1 VTAVKRRDGGR
12 TLDQNANMRVD
23 QGVAVRALRRA
34 LDTGNLAL
42 IRTAA
47 AELPQI
53 NLDDALRIS

>member
-1 VTAVKRRDGGR
+1 MFVSIRGSPYAHF
-12 TLDQNANMRVD
+12 
-23 QGVAVRALRRA
+23 RRA

-53 NLDDALRIS
+53 NLDDALRIVS

>member
-53 NLDDALRIS
+53 NLDDALRIL